1 MRTNI
6 LHQAKIEG
14 CGKGLKG
21 RFDLRSCCKIPHA
34 HRFSNSRIMLIWII
48 AALLAV
54 NLS

>member
-21 RFDLRSCCKIPHA
+21 RFDLSGG
-34 HRFSNSRIMLIWII
+34 
-48 AALLAV
+48 AL
-54 NLS
+54 